1 MSSIGNRIKEL
12 RKKGNLTQMQL
23 SDGIVTRSYLSQI
36 EKGSAQPSYETVVKF
51 SEKLGCEVEDLY
63 KEPENKT
70 YILSRLK
77 NDLFLL
83 EGKINDGNFKD
94 SETLLSKIKL
104 DFYEELNT
112 SEKGLLEWCRG
123 KIFENKKKWN
133 QANSHYMNSIHFYT
147 NAHNTTGEIRSKNSL
162 AFTKIKQNKNVEA
175 YNILRSCYN
184 LALQTSLGGP
194 MKTSILINF
203 GHVHMQLKEYFSAI
217 SFFWEAYELNLN
229 TNVHVKVGETLLM
242 LGICYKEIEEFNRAE
257 EMNNKALT
265 YFKALSNEED
275 LANVYNNLGNLYLT
289 MNEYEKAI
297 ENFLLASDKFEEN
310 SHLDGMMISTI
321 GLASSFYQNNQLTN
335 CSRICYQIISK
346 NSGPQYQG
354 FAYLL
359 LGNVEFEKGKLEKSL
374 ENYLLAKNIF
384 TEADIKWGVNKT
396 LSKEAIVRSE
406 LGYYE
411 EALEI
416 FKSID
421 LANDDPLFIN

>member
-1 MSSIGNRIKEL
+1 
-12 RKKGNLTQMQL
+12 MQL
-23 SDGIVTRSYLSQI
+23 SEGIVTRSYLSQI
-36 EKGSAQPSYETVVKF
+36 EKGSVQPSYETVVKI
-51 SEKLGCEVEDLY
+51 SERLGCEVEELY
-63 KEPENKT
+63 KEPENKI

-83 EGKINDGNFKD
+83 EGKINDGNFK
-94 SETLLSKIKL
+94 EAERILGKIKL

-123 KIFENKKKWN
+123 KVLENKRKWS
-133 QANSHYMNSIHFYT
+133 QANSHYTNSIHFYS
-147 NAHNTTGEIRSKNSL
+147 NANHTTGEIRSKNSM
-162 AFTKIKQNKNVEA
+162 AFTKIRQNKNVEA
-175 YNILRSCYN
+175 YNILRSCYS
-184 LALQTSLGGP
+184 LALQTNLGGP

-217 SFFWEAYELNLN
+217 SFFWEAHELNLN

-242 LGICYKEIEEFNRAE
+242 LGICYKEIGEFDRAE

-265 YFKALSNEED
+265 YFKALSNDED

-289 MNEYEKAI
+289 MNDYEKAI

-310 SHLDGMMISTI
+310 NHLDGMMISSI
-321 GLASSFYQNNQLTN
+321 GLASSFYQNNQSTN

-346 NSGPQYQG
+346 NTGPQYQG

-359 LGNVEFEKGKLEKSL
+359 LGNVEYDKGKLDRSL

-384 TEADIKWGVNKT
+384 REGDINWGVNKV
-396 LSKEAIVRSE
+396 LSKEAITRSE
-406 LGYYE
+406 LGEYE
-411 EALEI
+411 NALEI

-421 LANDDPLFIN
+421 LASNDPLFIN